1 MNGFF
6 CVPMKAR
13 ERFENSRLGIAG
25 LMVLVTLC
33 GTVGA
38 QSPSIDSRANESP
51 SADEPSADE
60 PGMGPPAA
68 VSPVLTQSSVPSESP
83 TPPSQPAEIP
93 ASGDVPLSDFPE
105 PISPTPDPDAAEM
118 ILKTLQG
125 ETPPAA
131 PGVLSD
137 VLDVIRSQGSV
148 LDGSSLDIDVNA
160 PLIEPPVASRG
171 ASDFAPSSLY
181 GSPPTQTASSF
192 VETAESL
199 LRSAR
204 MLESLAPM
212 LEVPAGREHV
222 PAGREPISPS
232 HSFRR
237 ESVHSVTELV
247 RRMRL
252 QATQLL
258 LREFPDAIQPR

>member
-6 CVPMKAR
+6 CVPMKAC
-13 ERFENSRLGIAG
+13 ERFEIGKLVFAG

-51 SADEPSADE
+51 SADEP
-60 PGMGPPAA
+60 GVGPPAA

-93 ASGDVPLSDFPE
+93 ASGDVPLSDIPE

-118 ILKTLQG
+118 ILKTLKG

-222 PAGREPISPS
+222 PAGREPILPS
-232 HSFRR
+232 HSFRH